1 MRLSAKTKYG
11 VRAVFDIAYH
21 SQDDPGIAIQAKD
34 IAVREQIPLRYLE
47 QIFQDLRRAG
57 IIESKRGPRGGYL
70 LKRKPQE
77 LSLAEIVGVL
87 QGPIQELFALDE
99 SDGGD
104 DKKPTSHAVTSALW
118 EDLGAVLT
126 DWFDGITLAE
136 LVERG
141 NVLEVAR
148 EPASTMY
155 FI

>member
-21 SQDDPGIAIQAKD
+21 SQDDPGVAIQAKD
-34 IAVREQIPLRYLE
+34 IALREQIPLRYLE

-70 LKRKPQE
+70 LKRNPEE

-87 QGPIQELFALDE
+87 QGPIRELFTLD
-99 SDGGD
+99 DAD
-104 DKKPTSHAVTSALW
+104 TDNDKKPTSYAVTSALW
-118 EDLGAVLT
+118 EDLGTVLT
-126 DWFDGITLAE
+126 DWFNGITLAD

>member
-21 SQDDPGIAIQAKD
+21 SQDDPGVAIQAKD
-34 IAVREQIPLRYLE
+34 IAQREQIPLRYLE

-70 LKRKPQE
+70 LKRNPEE

-87 QGPIQELFALDE
+87 QGPIRDLFTLDDAE
-99 SDGGD
+99 ADNENT
-104 DKKPTSHAVTSALW
+104 PTSYAVTSALW
-118 EDLGAVLT
+118 EDLGTVLT
-126 DWFDGITLAE
+126 DWFDGITLAD

>member
-34 IAVREQIPLRYLE
+34 IALREQIPLRYLE

-70 LKRKPQE
+70 LKRNPKD
-77 LSLAEIVGVL
+77 LTLAEIVGVL
-87 QGPIQELFALDE
+87 QGPIQELFAVDE
-99 SDGGD
+99 SDQEA
-104 DKKPTSHAVTSALW
+104 DKQPTSHAVTSALW
-118 EDLGAVLT
+118 EELGVVLT
-126 DWFDGITLAE
+126 NWFDGITLAD
-136 LVERG
+136 LIERG

>member
-21 SQDDPGIAIQAKD
+21 AQEEPGMAIQAKD
-34 IAVREQIPLRYLE
+34 IALREQIPLRYLE

-70 LKRKPQE
+70 LKRNPKD
-77 LSLAEIVGVL
+77 LSLAEIVSVL
-87 QGPIQELFALDE
+87 QGPIRELFSLD
-99 SDGGD
+99 DGETEGERR
-104 DKKPTSHAVTSALW
+104 PTSHDVTSALW
-118 EDLGAVLT
+118 EDLGTVLT
-126 DWFDGITLAE
+126 DWFDNITLAD

-141 NVLEVAR
+141 NELEVAR
-148 EPASTMY
+148 QPASTMY

>member
-21 SQDDPGIAIQAKD
+21 SQDDPGVAIQAKD
-34 IAVREQIPLRYLE
+34 IAQREQIPLRYLE

-70 LKRKPQE
+70 LKRNPEE

-87 QGPIQELFALDE
+87 QGPIRDLFALD
-99 SDGGD
+99 DAD
-104 DKKPTSHAVTSALW
+104 ADNDKKPTSYAVTSTLW
-118 EDLGAVLT
+118 EDLGTVLT
-126 DWFDGITLAE
+126 DWFNGITLAD

>member
-21 SQDDPGIAIQAKD
+21 SQSDPGVAIQAKD

-70 LKRKPQE
+70 LNRRPDE

-87 QGPIQELFALDE
+87 QGPLSEVVPLDEGE
-99 SDGGD
+99 SDGE
-104 DKKPTSHAVTSALW
+104 KPTSHRVTSALW
-118 EDLGAVLT
+118 EELGAVLFN
-126 DWFDGITLAE
+126 WFESITLAD
-136 LVERG
+136 LIERG
-141 NVLEVAR
+141 NAFDLER
-148 EPASTMY
+148 LPAKTTY

>member
-21 SQDDPGIAIQAKD
+21 AQEEPGVAIQAKD
-34 IAVREQIPLRYLE
+34 IALREQIPLRYLE

-57 IIESKRGPRGGYL
+57 IIESKRGPKGGYL
-70 LKRKPQE
+70 LKRTPKD

-87 QGPIQELFALDE
+87 QGPIRELFSLD
-99 SDGGD
+99 DGEGD
-104 DKKPTSHAVTSALW
+104 AERRPTSHDVTSALW
-118 EDLGAVLT
+118 EDLGTVLT
-126 DWFDGITLAE
+126 DWFDKITLAD

-141 NVLEVAR
+141 NELEVAR
-148 EPASTMY
+148 QPASTMY

>member
-21 SQDDPGIAIQAKD
+21 SQDHQGIAIQAKD
-34 IAVREQIPLRYLE
+34 IALREHIPLRYLE

-70 LKRKPQE
+70 LKRAPEE
-77 LSLAEIVGVL
+77 LSLAEIVAVL
-87 QGPIQELFALDE
+87 QGPIQDLFTLDE
-99 SDGGD
+99 GDGASE
-104 DKKPTSHAVTSALW
+104 KKPTSHVVTGALW
-118 EDLGAVLT
+118 EDLGSVLT
-126 DWFDGITLAE
+126 EWFNNITLAD

-141 NVLEVAR
+141 NALEVAR